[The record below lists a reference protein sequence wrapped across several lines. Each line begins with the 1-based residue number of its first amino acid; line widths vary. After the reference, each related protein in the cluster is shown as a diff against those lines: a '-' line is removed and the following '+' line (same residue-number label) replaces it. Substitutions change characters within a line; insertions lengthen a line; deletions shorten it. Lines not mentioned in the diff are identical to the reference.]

1 MSGLPLPLPLNEP
14 LVLVLSWFSFD
25 MVDDAASFEKNGPD
39 VGHCEFGVLYD
50 RYDRSWLPFKMSF
63 F

>member
-1 MSGLPLPLPLNEP
+1 
-14 LVLVLSWFSFD
+14 